1 MCSHVCWKLRGQWQ
15 IGNGRSLKD
24 FLSTFSLPTSL
35 ACDDPVP
42 SSWALLINGL
52 CKFFFLLSCSRH
64 LPHSRTKQRLPFRP
78 QLANFFL
85 ATTIFWLT
93 DFHLSAKL
101 FFPFFFLD
109 GNILVRRV
117 GEVPVGG
124 RRGGRPI
131 FESGFKKKE
140 KGYVTAKHTQTH
152 WCKNMTEGERA
163 N

>member
-52 CKFFFLLSCSRH
+52 CKFFFSPLVFPPSST
-64 LPHSRTKQRLPFRP
+64 LPNETAS
-78 QLANFFL
+78 AIS
-85 ATTIFWLT
+85 ATTGE
-93 DFHLSAKL
+93 
-101 FFPFFFLD
+101 FFSRYHDLLIDRYSLVSEIVLPFFFLD

-131 FESGFKKKE
+131 FESGFKKK
-140 KGYVTAKHTQTH
+140 KRKKATSQLNTHKHTGAKT
-152 WCKNMTEGERA
+152 
-163 N
+163 